1 MAPLTAAL
9 EAVSVSPRENFVVCR
24 FRCNCLF
31 CWSVLDGVCVPFF
44 FLKKYLPQEKRKP
57 PSVTPA
63 YNPDDPFNDEERER
77 LQVEALARKF
87 ENKYVRSYNSFI
99 HSFIQPLLL
108 ICTVIAVQSFHW
120 HRAYNGHATIR
131 DYPPLLIAD
140 TKTNEQVIYVLKI
153 NRLIVQRQTVS
164 ACIFG

>member
-1 MAPLTAAL
+1 M
-9 EAVSVSPRENFVVCR
+9 
-24 FRCNCLF
+24 
-31 CWSVLDGVCVPFF
+31 
-44 FLKKYLPQEKRKP
+44 
-57 PSVTPA
+57 TPA

-99 HSFIQPLLL
+99 HSFIHPLLL

-120 HRAYNGHATIR
+120 HRTYKGHGTIR

-153 NRLIVQRQTVS
+153 NHLIVQRQTVS